1 MIRITAHPK
10 PRFTQAAPI
19 VTAVCLGLVVS
30 FSEGPLAAQEP
41 NGLAAAAAI
50 QEAFVKAI
58 EVAEKSVVSIA
69 RDKRQLGHHA
79 DKRNPLFDGERA
91 NDPTNPNWTP
101 NEFGAGIAIDKNG
114 LILTNYHLVRGGP
127 IKDHPEH
134 KAEQSLYVRLP
145 DRRGFDA
152 YIFAADP
159 RSDLAVLW
167 IDCSDLAP
175 LKIEA
180 AGPIRKG
187 QFVIALGNPYAIAR
201 DGSASATW
209 GIVGNIGRQ
218 AGGEGDFNDPE
229 RRKVETIHHLGTLL
243 QIDARLDLGTSGG
256 ALLNLKGD
264 LIGMTTS
271 LAAIVGYE
279 KSAGF
284 AIPFDDA
291 MKRIIESLRQ
301 GKEVE
306 YGFLGV
312 TPGEI
317 LPSEFI
323 NPEWEPI
330 KTRMRRGAARI
341 DSVPANLPASRAGLI
356 VGDIVLKVRGRDVF
370 SQNDLMREIGLAA
383 PGEHVRVTI
392 YRVGGPGR
400 AGQEIDVPVEVGKW
414 PAIDEDGI
422 IARTP
427 SRAPWRGLVYDYS
440 TSRRRFLT
448 FPTMHEPFDGVRV
461 VKVVPGSPAAAS
473 DLQPG
478 DLITHVKGDAVRSPR
493 DFAEAV
499 QKAVGP
505 VSLRVWSSSTG
516 KPRRTTWKSGR
527 KSPGKIIPPPA
538 CRPSQSAPESLLALH
553 FADVRN
559 PRIFPPPCPVVSSIR
574 SPTESQSKRFSYWPT
589 SSCGPTATRPCTCL
603 SNCET
608 RRGPSAPECGT

>member
-1 MIRITAHPK
+1 MIRTPAL
-10 PRFTQAAPI
+10 RLSRLAP
-19 VTAVCLGLVVS
+19 VTTLHFVVCLALAAGR
-30 FSEGPLAAQEP
+30 LAAQEP

-58 EVAEKSVVSIA
+58 ESAEKSVVSIA
-69 RDKRQLGHHA
+69 RDKRQIGLHA
-79 DKRNPLFDGERA
+79 GKSNPLFDGPRTT
-91 NDPTNPNWTP
+91 DPSDPNWIP
-101 NEFGAGIAIDKNG
+101 NEFGAGIVIDRNG

-145 DRRGFDA
+145 DRRGFEA
-152 YIFAADP
+152 SIFAADP

-167 IDCSDLAP
+167 VDCNDLTP

-180 AGPIRKG
+180 SGPIRKG

-209 GIVGNIGRQ
+209 GIVGNVARQ
-218 AGGEGDFNDPE
+218 AGAEGELNDPE
-229 RRKVETIHHLGTLL
+229 RIKVETIHHLGTLL
-243 QIDARLDLGTSGG
+243 QIDTRLDLGTSGG

-284 AIPFDDA
+284 AIPFDDS

-317 LPSEFI
+317 LPSEFV

-330 KTRMRRGAARI
+330 KGRLRRGVARI
-341 DSVPANLPASRAGLI
+341 ESVPAYMPASRAGLQA
-356 VGDIVLKVRGRDVF
+356 GDIVLKVRGRDIF
-370 SQNDLMREIGLAA
+370 SRNDLMREIGLAA
-383 PGEHVRVTI
+383 PGELVRLLI
-392 YRVGGPGR
+392 YRSAGPGR
-400 AGQEIDVPVEVGKW
+400 SGQEFEIQVEVGKW
-414 PAIDEDGI
+414 PAIDEEGI
-422 IARTP
+422 VARTP

-440 TSRRRFLT
+440 TSRRRFMA

-461 VKVVPGSPAAAS
+461 VKVTPGTPAAAS

-478 DLITHVKGDAVRSPR
+478 DLITHVKGDPVHSPR

-499 QKAVGP
+499 QKAAGP
-505 VSLRVWSSSTG
+505 VALRVWSPANRAAPSRNVEI
-516 KPRRTTWKSGR
+516 KP
-527 KSPGKIIPPPA
+527 
-538 CRPSQSAPESLLALH
+538 
-553 FADVRN
+553 
-559 PRIFPPPCPVVSSIR
+559 
-574 SPTESQSKRFSYWPT
+574 
-589 SSCGPTATRPCTCL
+589 
-603 SNCET
+603 
-608 RRGPSAPECGT
+608 

>member
-1 MIRITAHPK
+1 MIRSPARYR
-10 PRFTQAAPI
+10 PRLVLAAPALF
-19 VTAVCLGLVVS
+19 AVSLALAVGA
-30 FSEGPLAAQEP
+30 FDRPLAAQEP
-41 NGLAAAAAI
+41 DGLAAAAAI
-50 QEAFVKAI
+50 QDAFVKAI
-58 EVAEKSVVSIA
+58 ESAEKSVVSIA
-69 RDKRQLGHHA
+69 RDKRQLGALA
-79 DKRNPLFDGERA
+79 DKRSPLLEGA
-91 NDPTNPNWTP
+91 KTTDPSDPNWIP
-101 NEFGAGIAIDKNG
+101 NEFGAGIVIDKAG

-134 KAEQSLYVRLP
+134 KAEHSLYVRLP

-167 IDCSDLAP
+167 IECNDLIP
-175 LKIEA
+175 LKVDA

-218 AGGEGDFNDPE
+218 AAIEGEPLDPE
-229 RRKVETIHHLGTLL
+229 RIKAETIHHLGTLL

-284 AIPFDDA
+284 AIPFHDS
-291 MKRIIESLRQ
+291 MKRIIETLRQ

-330 KTRMRRGAARI
+330 KGRLRRGAARI
-341 DSVPANLPASRAGLI
+341 DIVPANLPASRAGLMG
-356 VGDIVLKVRGRDVF
+356 GDVVLKVRGRDVF
-370 SQNDLMREIGLAA
+370 SRNDLMREIGLAA
-383 PGEHVRVTI
+383 PGEIVHVVI
-392 YRVGGPGR
+392 YRTGGPGR

-414 PAIDEDGI
+414 PAIDEEGI

-427 SRAPWRGLVYDYS
+427 SRSPWRGLVYDYS
-440 TSRRRFLT
+440 TSRRRFVA

-461 VKVVPGSPAAAS
+461 VKVTPGTPVAAS

-478 DLITHVKGDAVRSPR
+478 DLITHVKGEPVHSPR

-499 QKAVGP
+499 QKATGTIA
-505 VSLRVWSSSTG
+505 LRVWSPSNRAAPAHNVEI
-516 KPRRTTWKSGR
+516 KP
-527 KSPGKIIPPPA
+527 
-538 CRPSQSAPESLLALH
+538 
-553 FADVRN
+553 
-559 PRIFPPPCPVVSSIR
+559 
-574 SPTESQSKRFSYWPT
+574 
-589 SSCGPTATRPCTCL
+589 
-603 SNCET
+603 
-608 RRGPSAPECGT
+608 